1 MYPAAKATGLIQ
13 APTKAVFDVLRRE
26 AGSNDPLGC
35 FGQHV
40 YYPRPNHSDKEEQ
53 VSQVEYVLKPA
64 KRRVLETYDAHT
76 RIEQVVYKMTNDHH
90 GGDGGDGGDAAQWC
104 SVVPARE
111 FVSINHW
118 RVVSETEHTVVVLN
132 FGTTCMDE
140 VLSNSRDNNNDN
152 NDNNDNDDD
161 GSDSSDGS
169 DDSDSVRG
177 ECYGGW
183 MLHPTNNG
191 ACTLVTRLVVL
202 DMKMFTPSLERN
214 VVNGVRAP

>member
-1 MYPAAKATGLIQ
+1 LYPAAKASGLIQ

-40 YYPRPNHSDKEEQ
+40 YYPRPSDKTEQ
-53 VSQVEYVLKPA
+53 VKYVLKPA

-76 RIEQVVYKMTNDHH
+76 RIEQVVYKMTNDH
-90 GGDGGDGGDAAQWC
+90 GGGNGGNGGNGGGVTRWC

-140 VLSNSRDNNNDN
+140 VLSNDRNNNDN
-152 NDNNDNDDD
+152 SDNSDNNDDD
-161 GSDSSDGS
+161 